1 MRKMSDKARRRYNE
15 AKPIRD
21 FLRSSVNRCEA
32 CGRRNC
38 LLDVHEISRGIHR
51 QKALDKLFA
60 LLLVCR
66 DCHDEMGSAAK
77 WPEARQLALLAE
89 SRLRDWDLE
98 SYLEMTNPRAP
109 NRIGIDEVIEYL
121 DSRSLKVEQVAD
133 RMGVNRRTVQTW
145 IDAGHL
151 PAVDVR
157 PAGASRAMWRVL
169 PEDLLKFAQERKRG
183 AKPSQLDDHPSEL
196 GDL

>member
-1 MRKMSDKARRRYNE
+1 MKRMSDKTRSRYNE

-21 FLRSSVNRCEA
+21 RLRESVNRCEA
-32 CGRRNC
+32 CGRQNC

-89 SRLRDWDLE
+89 KRLKDWDLE
-98 SYLEMTNPRAP
+98 AYLEMTNPRAP
-109 NRIGIDEVIEYL
+109 NRIGIDEVIEHL
-121 DSRSLKVEQVAD
+121 NTNLLKVDQVAEG
-133 RMGVNRRTVQTW
+133 MQVNRRTVQSW
-145 IDAGHL
+145 IDSEQL
-151 PAVDVR
+151 PAVDMR
-157 PAGASRAMWRVL
+157 PAGASRPLWRVL
-169 PEDLLKFAQERKRG
+169 PEDLLVFAQNRKR
-183 AKPSQLDDHPSEL
+183 AIK
-196 GDL
+196 